1 MAYGNLFKE
10 DKASTPVSTVKVQEP
25 VVLEGTFEPAQK
37 QLPSVLTDSDGRSF
51 NMSIAEISKFGTV
64 RAQNSS
70 DLNNQLLN
78 NTMVADSGIM
88 GQNMM
93 QVMALTEKVDIQSLN
108 DNGFFSK
115 LRNRFQDAKLRVKA
129 QYTSVEGQIDNV
141 VKQLTADIEKM
152 RQEADWLQKIYLAN
166 KADIEGFEKDLAVM
180 QDFMKQCEGHV
191 QYLQEN
197 NASTN
202 DVEEARLLLNAV
214 SRQVDVLVKMK
225 AICDITAPE
234 VRALQVSNVQ
244 NIEKFNTIITATIPM
259 WKKQMNIALQSSVDR
274 ERIEQGKKLDAF
286 TDDLIR
292 NTAKQVG
299 QNMVES
305 TKASQSNV
313 ASAQAIID
321 ATATLTRDIQESIK
335 LEQAGHEER
344 KQNAAKI
351 HAAVG
356 NMRQAIRGA

>member
-1 MAYGNLFKE
+1 MSYGNLFKE
-10 DKASTPVSTVKVQEP
+10 TSSVKTEDQNK
-25 VVLEGTFEPAQK
+25 VLEGTFEPSQK
-37 QLPSVLTDSDGRSF
+37 QLPSVLTDADGRVY
-51 NMSIAEISKFGTV
+51 NMNISEISKFGTV
-64 RAQNSS
+64 RAQNSAE
-70 DLNNQLLN
+70 LNNKLLG

-88 GQNMM
+88 SQNMM
-93 QVMALTEKVDIQSLN
+93 QIMALTEKVDIQSLS

-115 LRNRFQDAKLRVKA
+115 LRNKFQDAKLRVKA

-141 VKQLTADIEKM
+141 VTQLSTDIEKM
-152 RQEADWLQKIYLAN
+152 RQEADWLQKIYQAN
-166 KADIEGFEKDLAVM
+166 KEDIEGFTKDLAVM
-180 QDFMKQCEGHV
+180 QKFMEQCEEHV
-191 QYLQEN
+191 KYLQDN

-202 DVEEARLLLNAV
+202 DVEEARLLLNAI

-234 VRALQVSNVQ
+234 VRSLQVSNVQ

-259 WKKQMNIALQSSVDR
+259 WKKQMNIALQANADR
-274 ERIEQGKKLDAF
+274 ERIEQGKKLDSF
-286 TDDLIR
+286 TDQLIR
-292 NTAKQVG
+292 ETAKQVG
-299 QNMVES
+299 QNMIES

-313 ASAQAIID
+313 ASADAIIQ

-335 LEQAGHEER
+335 LEKAGHENR

-356 NMRQAIRGA
+356 DMKQALRGS